1 MDQRE
6 TARRRD
12 TREGG
17 APVRQESL
25 GGEQNP
31 RKEQTYRSL
40 QHTIG
45 TNWTRRWNKPLK
57 SAAGLWKQIGGDAGA
72 EVTARMFEASES
84 GPRSIEDRVLRERT
98 DSDVGGPRRSTH
110 PESSVVGE
118 TPATRPPARGGSGS
132 RRALLRR
139 AATEESEVAEAP
151 GRLEP

>member
-1 MDQRE
+1 
-6 TARRRD
+6 
-12 TREGG
+12 
-17 APVRQESL
+17 
-25 GGEQNP
+25 
-31 RKEQTYRSL
+31 
-40 QHTIG
+40 
-45 TNWTRRWNKPLK
+45 
-57 SAAGLWKQIGGDAGA
+57 
-72 EVTARMFEASES
+72 MFEASES